1 MGRRVRSGGPAA
13 GRRTF
18 GWRTPVSWARRRL
31 AASVA
36 AVTPTRTSA
45 SAGEW
50 AAFPSRPGVRGASL
64 SRFFSAAENPARP
77 EPIVGASPL
86 LVVSRR
92 RGLPAW
98 SGCFR
103 AHETPRSLSAFFFCG
118 GTLLRRGASAHRRGN
133 LGRPGRIGALR
144 RSPCPGRRYP
154 RWMTLPGERYPRP
167 KRKIYICRRVSRTE
181 RMGTALRVA
190 PVEGLTPCCPEP
202 ISYVDRNQTGSCS
215 CPVAVFS
222 EARGG
227 SVSAFL
233 AQAVKPP
240 SSAVDAYPRR
250 TRESAA
256 LVRFFFR

>member
-1 MGRRVRSGGPAA
+1 MGSLPFSAGGTRRVVVSLLLGRREPCQAGAHSGCLAATCGVAETGPA
-13 GRRTF
+13 GVVWLLSGPRD
-18 GWRTPVSWARRRL
+18 TPLTVCL
-31 AASVA
+31 
-36 AVTPTRTSA
+36 
-45 SAGEW
+45 
-50 AAFPSRPGVRGASL
+50 
-64 SRFFSAAENPARP
+64 
-77 EPIVGASPL
+77 
-86 LVVSRR
+86 
-92 RGLPAW
+92 
-98 SGCFR
+98 
-103 AHETPRSLSAFFFCG
+103 FFCG

-222 EARGG
+222 EARRPVVG
-227 SVSAFL
+227 VS
-233 AQAVKPP
+233 PP
-240 SSAVDAYPRR
+240 SWHRQSSRR
-250 TRESAA
+250 AQLSMPTPAEHASQPP
-256 LVRFFFR
+256 